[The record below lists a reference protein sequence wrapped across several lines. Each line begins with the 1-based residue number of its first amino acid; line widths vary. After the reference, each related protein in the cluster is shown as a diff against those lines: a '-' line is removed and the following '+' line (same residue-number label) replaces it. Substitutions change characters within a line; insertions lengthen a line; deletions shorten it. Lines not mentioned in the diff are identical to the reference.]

1 MDIKKI
7 DNRLKSYNEASGV
20 ISYYNNSKIK
30 LNEYGEY
37 EEKIDNTTIL
47 NGISPNY
54 TDITNEDEIS
64 KELYGNLDGIFYD
77 KRIGYYKS
85 LYVGHVAEGNYRKNA
100 SSGGV
105 GTWIFKELFER
116 NLIDGVI
123 HVKQTSGDVDKLFSY
138 QISKS
143 IEEIQDGA
151 KTKYYPVELSEVLE
165 IVRNTPGR
173 YAIIGIP
180 SFIYALRLL
189 SKKDAIIGERIKYMI
204 GLICGHQKS
213 STFADFMGWQLG
225 FKPGNMT
232 YINFRKKLPGRRSSD
247 YGIEVHG
254 YIDGKYTEKISPTSE
269 LLGQDWGQGW
279 FRVFASDYTD
289 DVFNETADL
298 VLGDAWLPGYTDDSD
313 GNNVVIV
320 RNEAIDEIIKE
331 SLKNG
336 NLNFDDTDADTIFKS
351 QSSGYR
357 HLYQELPYRL
367 YKRDKEEMKRPK
379 KRVEASEDIQPKRR
393 KIQDIREDISINSHI
408 YFKEA
413 VEKGD
418 LQYFIDKMMPL
429 SNQYYQL
436 YRKTLLR
443 RVMGKLKRVLSS
455 RKIL

>member
-64 KELYGNLDGIFYD
+64 KELYGNLDDIFYD

-367 YKRDKEEMKRPK
+367 YKRDKEEIKRPK
-379 KRVEASEDIQPKRR
+379 KRVEASDDIQPKRR
-393 KIQDIREDISINSHI
+393 KIQDIRENISINSHI

-413 VEKGD
+413 VEKED

-429 SNQYYQL
+429 SKKYQQL
-436 YRKTLLR
+436 YKRSLLK
-443 RVMGKLKRVLSS
+443 RVIGKLKRMF
-455 RKIL
+455 

>member
-254 YIDGKYTEKISPTSE
+254 YINGKYTEKISPKSE

-367 YKRDKEEMKRPK
+367 YKRDKDGMKRPK